1 MFIPP
6 NQEYRLIGSHADDKF
21 QILSIMKQNIQLTL
35 VYLSPKECP
44 YGRVKAAISNIL
56 LENVDQIIIGDFNY
70 TMNDPPN
77 ELSNYL
83 SQIGV
88 KQVVDQPTQ
97 IRGNTIDLCY
107 LSENLAKTT
116 KVTIQFTYYSD
127 HASLSLEL
135 KNCMEE

>member
-1 MFIPP
+1 
-6 NQEYRLIGSHADDKF
+6 
-21 QILSIMKQNIQLTL
+21 MKQNIQLTL

-44 YGRVKAAISNIL
+44 YGSVKAAISNIL
-56 LENVDQIIIGDFNY
+56 QENVDQIIIGDFNY

-83 SQIGV
+83 SQISV
-88 KQVVDQPTQ
+88 NQVVDQPTQ

-127 HASLSLEL
+127 HASLSLQL
-135 KNCMEE
+135 NNCMEE